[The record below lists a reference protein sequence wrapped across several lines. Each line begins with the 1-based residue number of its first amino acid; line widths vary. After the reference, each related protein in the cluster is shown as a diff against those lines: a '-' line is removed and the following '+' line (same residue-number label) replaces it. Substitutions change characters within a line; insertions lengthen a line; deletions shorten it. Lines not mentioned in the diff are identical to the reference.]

1 MSDILENE
9 GSECGSATNFIHD
22 IIDEDMRE
30 GVCDT
35 VHTRFP
41 PEPNG
46 YLHIGSAKAIW
57 INSSTA
63 KKYGGLFNLRY
74 DDTNPMKESDEYV
87 RSIYE
92 DLCWLGAEP
101 NGGVYYGSDYF
112 EQCYEY
118 AVKLIRDGN
127 AYVCDLSREDLERYR
142 GDADDYSDKGI
153 VSPYRDRPIEE
164 SLDLFRRMKEGE
176 FPDGARTLRAKID
189 PNSDNSYLRDPV
201 IYRIRHVHHHRQGDA
216 WCIYPMYDFAHPIQD
231 AIEGITYSL
240 CSTEF
245 RNHRPLYDW
254 VVEKCGFEHR
264 PKQREFGRMNVTYTV
279 MSKRFLRF
287 LVEHGVVD
295 GWDDPRMPTLSGLR
309 RRGYTPGAI
318 FDFVSRSGVSNTDT
332 TAAAELLDY
341 CLREELG
348 ETALRRVCVT
358 EPIKVVVDNYP
369 EDKTEYFP
377 LPNHPAHPEL
387 GTREVAFTRELYIE
401 ASDFAE
407 VPPPKFHRLRP
418 DGEVRL
424 MGAYIVRLTDIVKND
439 DGSIRELHVTADL
452 ETGSG
457 MPTDGRKVKGTV
469 HWVSAAHCEDIDIVL
484 YDRLFTIPDVA
495 SYTTSDHN
503 VEEILEFVNPDS
515 ARRLS
520 HAKAEPSI
528 SELRPG
534 EAVQFVRMG
543 YYTPD
548 SKESGVFNR
557 LIPLKDGYRP
567 G

>member
-63 KKYGGLFNLRY
+63 KNYGGLFNLRY

-153 VSPYRDRPIEE
+153 VSPYRDRPTEE

-452 ETGSG
+452 ETGSR
-457 MPTDGRKVKGTV
+457 MPSDGRKVKGTV

-515 ARRLS
+515 ARRLT

-528 SELRPG
+528 AELRPG

-557 LIPLKDGYRP
+557 IIPLKDGYRP

>member
-153 VSPYRDRPIEE
+153 VSPYRERPTEE

-348 ETALRRVCVT
+348 ETAPRRVCVT

-457 MPTDGRKVKGTV
+457 MPSDGRKVKGTV

-557 LIPLKDGYRP
+557 IIPLKDGYRP

>member
-153 VSPYRDRPIEE
+153 VSPYRDRPTEE

-439 DGSIRELHVTADL
+439 DSSIRELHVTADL

-484 YDRLFTIPDVA
+484 YDRLFTIPDAA

-515 ARRLS
+515 ARRLT

-528 SELRPG
+528 AELRPG

-557 LIPLKDGYRP
+557 IIPLKDGYRP

>member
-153 VSPYRDRPIEE
+153 VSPYRERPTEE

-495 SYTTSDHN
+495 SYTTADHS

-515 ARRLS
+515 DRRLT

-528 SELRPG
+528 AELRPG

-557 LIPLKDGYRP
+557 IIPLKDGYRP

>member
-153 VSPYRDRPIEE
+153 VSPYRDRPTEE

-189 PNSDNSYLRDPV
+189 PNSDNSYMRDPV

-348 ETALRRVCVT
+348 ETAPRRVCVT

-528 SELRPG
+528 AELRPG

-548 SKESGVFNR
+548 SKESGEFNR
-557 LIPLKDGYRP
+557 IIPLKDGYRP

>member
-153 VSPYRDRPIEE
+153 VSPYRERPIEE

-176 FPDGARTLRAKID
+176 FSDGARTLRAKID

-457 MPTDGRKVKGTV
+457 MPSDGRKVKGTV

-528 SELRPG
+528 AELRPG

-557 LIPLKDGYRP
+557 IIPLKDGYRP

>member
-176 FPDGARTLRAKID
+176 FSDGARTLRAKID

-457 MPTDGRKVKGTV
+457 MPSDGRKVKGTV

-515 ARRLS
+515 ARRLT

-528 SELRPG
+528 AELRPG

-557 LIPLKDGYRP
+557 IIPLKDGYRP

>member
-22 IIDEDMRE
+22 IIDEDMRK

-127 AYVCDLSREDLERYR
+127 AYVCDLSREDLELYR

-153 VSPYRDRPIEE
+153 VSPYRERPTEE

-189 PNSDNSYLRDPV
+189 PNSDNSYMRDPV

-457 MPTDGRKVKGTV
+457 MPSDGRKVKGTV

-515 ARRLS
+515 ARRLT

-528 SELRPG
+528 AELRPG

-557 LIPLKDGYRP
+557 IIPLKDGYRP

>member
-153 VSPYRDRPIEE
+153 VSPYRDRPTEE

-348 ETALRRVCVT
+348 DTAPRRVCVT

-424 MGAYIVRLTDIVKND
+424 VGAYIVRLTDIVKND

-457 MPTDGRKVKGTV
+457 MPSDGRKVKGTV

-515 ARRLS
+515 ARRLT

-528 SELRPG
+528 AELRPG

-557 LIPLKDGYRP
+557 IIPLKDGYRP

>member
-153 VSPYRDRPIEE
+153 VSPYRDRPTEE

-457 MPTDGRKVKGTV
+457 IPTDGRKVKGTV

-503 VEEILEFVNPDS
+503 AEEILEFVNPDS
-515 ARRLS
+515 ARRLT

-528 SELRPG
+528 AELRPG

-557 LIPLKDGYRP
+557 IIPLKDGYRP

>member
-153 VSPYRDRPIEE
+153 VSPYRDRPTEE

-503 VEEILEFVNPDS
+503 AEEILEFVNPDS
-515 ARRLS
+515 ARRLT

-528 SELRPG
+528 AELRPG

-557 LIPLKDGYRP
+557 IIPLKDGYRP

>member
-22 IIDEDMRE
+22 IIDEDIRE

-127 AYVCDLSREDLERYR
+127 AYVCDLSREDLELYR

-153 VSPYRDRPIEE
+153 VSPYRERPTEE

-189 PNSDNSYLRDPV
+189 PNSDNSYMRDPV

-457 MPTDGRKVKGTV
+457 MPSDGRKVKGTV

-515 ARRLS
+515 ARRLT

-528 SELRPG
+528 AELRPG

-557 LIPLKDGYRP
+557 IIPLKDGYRP

>member
-153 VSPYRDRPIEE
+153 VSPYRDRPTEE

-189 PNSDNSYLRDPV
+189 PNSVNSYLRDPV

-318 FDFVSRSGVSNTDT
+318 FDSV
-332 TAAAELLDY
+332 
-341 CLREELG
+341 
-348 ETALRRVCVT
+348 
-358 EPIKVVVDNYP
+358 
-369 EDKTEYFP
+369 
-377 LPNHPAHPEL
+377 
-387 GTREVAFTRELYIE
+387 
-401 ASDFAE
+401 
-407 VPPPKFHRLRP
+407 
-418 DGEVRL
+418 
-424 MGAYIVRLTDIVKND
+424 
-439 DGSIRELHVTADL
+439 
-452 ETGSG
+452 
-457 MPTDGRKVKGTV
+457 
-469 HWVSAAHCEDIDIVL
+469 
-484 YDRLFTIPDVA
+484 
-495 SYTTSDHN
+495 SYTHLTLPTN
-503 VEEILEFVNPDS
+503 
-515 ARRLS
+515 
-520 HAKAEPSI
+520 
-528 SELRPG
+528 
-534 EAVQFVRMG
+534 
-543 YYTPD
+543 
-548 SKESGVFNR
+548 
-557 LIPLKDGYRP
+557 
-567 G
+567 